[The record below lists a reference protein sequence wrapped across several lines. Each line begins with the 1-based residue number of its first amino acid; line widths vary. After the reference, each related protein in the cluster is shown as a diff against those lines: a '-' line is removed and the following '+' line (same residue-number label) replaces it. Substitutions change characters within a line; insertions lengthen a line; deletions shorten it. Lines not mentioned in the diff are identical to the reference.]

1 METQNT
7 HSHLNSFIVREGFSV
22 KSYHPTCDTQ
32 DMVTHSTQGHTVAHT
47 VTRNETQ
54 HSDTQQTGR
63 HTQ

>member
-32 DMVTHSTQGHTVAHT
+32 DIVTHSTQGHT

-54 HSDTQQTGR
+54 HSETQQTGR